1 MSTYKP
7 RLLILL
13 PVLVFLIS
21 ACKKRWFDERN
32 KYIGKWNMQVIT
44 DDWSLGR
51 NPMHI
56 IDTANFVGLINYST
70 RHANKGTLQIEFIK
84 GEARQFTVSED
95 GTLSVCGKVGS
106 ISTTQLSIQ
115 LNSINSCSFGRG
127 SGTDYKVTA
136 TKN

>member
-1 MSTYKP
+1 MNIYNA
-7 RLLILL
+7 RIL
-13 PVLVFLIS
+13 VLSLGMAFLVS

-56 IDTANFVGLINYST
+56 IDTATFVGLVNYST
-70 RHANKGTLQIEFIK
+70 KHANKGTLQIEFIK
-84 GEARQFTVSED
+84 GAARQFTVSED

-127 SGTDYKVTA
+127 SGTDYRVTA
-136 TKN
+136 SKH